1 MNLPFHRIH
10 DVRWSYGVLVLPVP
24 FTGRWL
30 ALFDSHGWHL
40 TDRLGFHNCTTTGVY

>member
-24 FTGRWL
+24 FTGRWR
-30 ALFDSHGWHL
+30 L